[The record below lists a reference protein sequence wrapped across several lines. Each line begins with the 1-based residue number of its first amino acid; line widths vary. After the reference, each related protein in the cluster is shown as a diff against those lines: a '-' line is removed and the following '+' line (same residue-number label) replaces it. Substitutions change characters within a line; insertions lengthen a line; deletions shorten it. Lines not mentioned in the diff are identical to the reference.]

1 MNLMDKCNI
10 LVIFLCY
17 STWMR
22 FWKECGVH
30 SQLERIKIL
39 NQIYFRPFILRP
51 LKIETQDSIV
61 WKVGINP
68 FPKRKRLWRKIFIN
82 MDLYFNS
89 FISVLFLH
97 FIHERFRI
105 KHFGSHEF
113 LNLLKNFKKD
123 MKCVWGLFNENQTD
137 WEWFHSKGLVE

>member
-1 MNLMDKCNI
+1 
-10 LVIFLCY
+10 
-17 STWMR
+17 
-22 FWKECGVH
+22 
-30 SQLERIKIL
+30 
-39 NQIYFRPFILRP
+39 
-51 LKIETQDSIV
+51 
-61 WKVGINP
+61 
-68 FPKRKRLWRKIFIN
+68 